1 MIGIDGMLAVE
12 KLHITH
18 KNSLAIGT
26 KREVM
31 YYKESIKAF
40 YALYIVHDV
49 DVGWE
54 RSEPIVQQKTPTS
67 KSWLGRTHMKHPFEF
82 DGTVTGSV

>member
-1 MIGIDGMLAVE
+1 MLAVGN
-12 KLHITH
+12 TSTVH

-31 YYKESIKAF
+31 YYTESIRAS

-67 KSWLGRTHMKHPFEF
+67 KSRLWRTHMKLILRQA
-82 DGTVTGSV
+82 GTVTGSV

>member
-1 MIGIDGMLAVE
+1 MIGIDGMLAVK
-12 KLHITH
+12 KLHIVH
-18 KNSLAIGT
+18 KNRMHRNEATGS
-26 KREVM
+26 
-31 YYKESIKAF
+31 ES
-40 YALYIVHDV
+40 DV

-67 KSWLGRTHMKHPFEF
+67 KSRLERTHMKHFLEF

>member
-1 MIGIDGMLAVE
+1 LAVE

-26 KREVM
+26 KREV
-31 YYKESIKAF
+31 
-40 YALYIVHDV
+40 VGNNDV

-54 RSEPIVQQKTPTS
+54 RSEPIV
-67 KSWLGRTHMKHPFEF
+67 
-82 DGTVTGSV
+82 